1 FGLYDMHGNV
11 WEWCSDK
18 YHGNY
23 SGAPTDGSSWETG
36 TDNNRVRRGGSWFN
50 YAVYCRSA
58 IRFRC
63 SAGLRSSNF
72 GFRVALV
79 SA

>member
-1 FGLYDMHGNV
+1 GNV

-18 YHGNY
+18 WHGNY

-36 TDNNRVRRGGSWFN
+36 TDNNRVQRGGSWFN
-50 YAVYCRSA
+50 NAVYCRSA
-58 IRFRC
+58 NRFRN
-63 SAGLRSSNF
+63 SAGNRLSYI
-72 GFRVALV
+72 GFRVALA